1 MTTTNQPDKGR
12 DARRR
17 YLRRPR
23 SRQQDKGRWSHTYG
37 AVDLGTNNCRLLV
50 AKPNSGGFR
59 VIDSFSRIVR
69 LGEGVSQSGLLSEAA
84 MDRTV
89 EALAICADKMKR
101 RGVSKMRCVA
111 TEVCRKADNTEAFVA
126 RVKDEIGMDLDV
138 ITTEE
143 EAGLALDGCA
153 PLLDYRNGHALVF
166 DIGGGSTELVWLK
179 LTPGQQ
185 NEIIGWTSI
194 PFGVVSLTERH
205 GDVSASDDVYRN
217 MMAEVGTHIDAFEKE
232 HGIADVVADGR
243 VQMLG
248 TSGTVTTLAGVHFG
262 LKRYNRQR
270 VDGAWLTSSKMIEI
284 CERLSMSDYG
294 QRALEPCIGEER
306 ADLVVSGCA
315 IVQAM
320 HSAWPIRK
328 MRVADRGVREGLLQR
343 LMREADQE
351 AEKAAKPQGGK
362 PRNRNRN
369 RRRRRRNANATSQP
383 AKVSS

>member
-1 MTTTNQPDKGR
+1 MTTADKPDKGR

-23 SRQQDKGRWSHTYG
+23 SKQRNTGRWSHTYG

-69 LGEGVSQSGLLSEAA
+69 LGEGVSQSGLLSDAA
-84 MDRTV
+84 MNRTID
-89 EALAICADKMKR
+89 ALGICADKMKR
-101 RGVSKMRCVA
+101 RGVSRMRCVA
-111 TEVCRKADNTEAFVA
+111 TEVCRKADNTDEFVA

-143 EAGLALDGCA
+143 EAGLALDGCS

-166 DIGGGSTELVWLK
+166 DIGGGSTELVWLRLGK
-179 LTPGQQ
+179 DQN

-194 PFGVVSLTERH
+194 PYGVVSLTERH
-205 GDVSASDDVYRN
+205 GDVSASTGVYRN
-217 MMAEVGTHIDAFEKE
+217 MMDEVATHIHEFERE
-232 HGIADVVADGR
+232 HGISDIIADGR

-270 VDGAWLTSSKMIEI
+270 VDGAWLKSSKMIEI

-294 QRALEPCIGEER
+294 ERALEPCIGEER

-320 HSAWPIRK
+320 HNVWPVGS

-351 AEKAAKPQGGK
+351 AKAQR
-362 PRNRNRN
+362 PRHRNRN
-369 RRRRRRNANATSQP
+369 RRRRGRGNAP
-383 AKVSS
+383 VKEVAK